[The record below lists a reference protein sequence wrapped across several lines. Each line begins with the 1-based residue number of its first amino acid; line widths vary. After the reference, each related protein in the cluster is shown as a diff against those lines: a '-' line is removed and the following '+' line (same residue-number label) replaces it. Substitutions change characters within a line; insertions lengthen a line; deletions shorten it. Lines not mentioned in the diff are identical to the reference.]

1 MYFLDKKFAKDKL
14 NYIMQCVLAI
24 ISILVV
30 LMIIEPKKNA
40 AIVAAIGAS
49 SFIVFTMPKSAQS
62 CPRFLIGGYAVGILS
77 GGLCFFLA
85 HLPFVGANIY
95 LSHFSYEIFG
105 ALAVGLAIFLMVI
118 TNTEHP
124 PAASL
129 ALGLVV
135 NGWQNRTVII
145 VFLGILVL
153 SLIKRILGPALK
165 DLL

>member
-1 MYFLDKKFAKDKL
+1 MYLLDKKFAKDKL
-14 NYIMQCVLAI
+14 NYIIQCLLAI

-30 LMIIEPKKNA
+30 LMIIEPKKNS

-49 SFIVFTMPKSAQS
+49 SFIVFTMPKLPQS
-62 CPRFLIGGYAVGILS
+62 SPRFLIGGYIVGILS
-77 GGLCFFLA
+77 GGLCFFLSNLA
-85 HLPFVGANIY
+85 FVHNNIY
-95 LSHFSYEIFG
+95 LDHFSCEIFG

-129 ALGLVV
+129 ALGLVI
-135 NGWQNRTVII
+135 NGWQNRTVLI
-145 VFLGILVL
+145 VFCGVLIL

-165 DLL
+165 DLI